1 MSPWWTLLGYPG
13 GHYWVT
19 LVDIIGLPW
28 WTSLGYPGGH
38 YWVYHPGALSVFIS
52 EVSMGARSS
61 NELQRL
67 DYMTG
72 YQDSDWNNG
81 HQVTCHIQL
90 VPGGGVSLD
99 MMWYGHVNT
108 SQKLTQKSDLD
119 ISSECSLS
127 KSCLVICILRGM
139 GTRTEVMNGGWHQME
154 TFFSLLAICAGNS
167 PVTGEFPAQR
177 PVTWSFDVFFDLC
190 LN

>member
-19 LVDIIGLPW
+19 LVDITGLPW
-28 WTSLGYPGGH
+28 WTLLSYPGGH
-38 YWVYHPGALSVFIS
+38 YWVCHPGALSVSIRKIC
-52 EVSMGARSS
+52 MGARSS
-61 NELQRL
+61 NQLQRL

-72 YQDSDWNNG
+72 FQDSSCRSG

-90 VPGGGVSLD
+90 VPSWGISLD
-99 MMWYGHVNT
+99 MMWYDHDNT

-119 ISSECSLS
+119 ISSERSLS
-127 KSCLVICILRGM
+127 KSRLLICILCGM
-139 GTRTEVMNGGWHQME
+139 SSTTEVMNGGQHQME
-154 TFFSLLAICAGNS
+154 IFSTLLAICSRNS
-167 PVTGEFPAQR
+167 PVTGEFPTQR